1 MERLIVDEGKI
12 KCLVTGKYRKE
23 TPEEYVRQEFCRV
36 LLNVYKYP
44 KKNID
49 LEFPIKIGR
58 ETKRVDIVIFNSDLK
73 SQDNIYIV
81 IETKKKEETDGLNQL
96 HSYLSS
102 TTASFGIWTNEL
114 KILYLLK
121 ESGIPNKYIELP
133 DIPKFKESIDAIGKY
148 KKDDLE
154 PCIDL
159 KGIFNKC
166 NNYFYSNQG
175 LTVDKRFSEVIKIIF
190 CKIEDEKNLLNDWA
204 QFYITPNE
212 KESEQGLKLFR
223 ERINALFNEV
233 KDRFKQDNI
242 FNEYDEIILNDRCLS
257 FAVAEFQKYSLLDT
271 DVDIKG
277 VAFETFVGSNLRGEH
292 GEFFTPREVVRMS
305 TEILIPKINELVCDP
320 ACGSGGFLVM
330 VLKNILKQFEEL
342 KRKKKNINVDV
353 LFREYSDNFIRGI
366 DFNPDLAR
374 VAKMNMV
381 LNDDGHTG
389 IFHFDSLTPFDQWP
403 DKILKKIS
411 PNSIDLILTNPP
423 FGKKCIIDEKKILR
437 TFELGH
443 RWKKVD
449 GKWIKT
455 DIVESARTPDILF
468 IERCLQLLKPNGR
481 MAIVLPDGILG
492 NDSLE
497 YVRQFILDNSYVVG
511 VIDLPVETFLPTV
524 DTKTSVLVLKKKE
537 KKENSQTFDV
547 FMSIAKTAGHDRR
560 GKIIY
565 KRDKDGDIIFNN
577 GEPIIN
583 DDLIEIAM
591 EFKKYV
597 ESKNIYN

>member
-1 MERLIVDEGKI
+1 MEQLIVDEGKI
-12 KCLVTGKYRKE
+12 KCLITGKYRKE
-23 TPEEYVRQEFCRV
+23 TPEEYVRQEFCRI

-49 LEFPIKIGR
+49 LEYPIKIGR
-58 ETKRVDIVIFNSDLK
+58 ETKRVDIVVFNNTLK

-81 IETKKKEETDGLNQL
+81 IETKKKEETDGLDQL
-96 HSYLSS
+96 YSYLSS
-102 TTASFGIWTNEL
+102 TTANFGVWTNGL
-114 KILYLLK
+114 KILYFLK
-121 ESGIPNKYIELP
+121 EASIPNKYIELP
-133 DIPKFKESIDAIGKY
+133 DIPKFKESLDAIGKY

-154 PCIDL
+154 PCTDL
-159 KGIFNKC
+159 KGIFDKC

-175 LTVDKRFSEVIKIIF
+175 LTVDKRFSEIIKIIF

-204 QFYITPNE
+204 QFYLTPKE
-212 KESEQGLKLFR
+212 KESERGLKLFR
-223 ERINALFNEV
+223 NRIKILFNEV

-292 GEFFTPREVVRMS
+292 GEFFTPREVVRMA
-305 TEILIPKINELVCDP
+305 TEILLPQINELVCDP

-330 VLKNILKQFEEL
+330 ILKNILRQFEDL
-342 KRKKKNINVDV
+342 KSKKMNINVDV
-353 LFREYSDNFIRGI
+353 LFKEYADNFIRGI

-389 IFHFDSLTPFDQWP
+389 IFHFDSLTPFEQWP
-403 DKILKKIS
+403 DKILEKIS
-411 PNSIDLILTNPP
+411 PNTIDLILTNPP

-437 TFELGH
+437 TFELGYK
-443 RWKKVD
+443 WKKIGD
-449 GKWIKT
+449 EWIKT
-455 DIVESARTPDILF
+455 DIVESSRTPDILF

-492 NDSLE
+492 NDGLE
-497 YVRQFILDNSYVVG
+497 FVRQFILDNSFVIG

-524 DTKTSVLVLKKKE
+524 DTKTSVLVLKKKNKGE
-537 KKENSQTFDV
+537 SSQTFDV
-547 FMSIAKTAGHDRR
+547 FMAIAKTTGHDRR

-565 KRDKDGDIIFNN
+565 KRDKNGDIIFNN
-577 GEPIIN
+577 GEPSVD
-583 DDLIEIAM
+583 DDLIEFAK
-591 EFKKYV
+591 EFKDYV
-597 ESKNIYN
+597 QSKNIYN